1 MHEVKVYDRSGKLKE
16 VISINALNRRENQQI
31 ENPSIFS
38 KKKRFGRLG
47 GKPVKSQEKPKT
59 PNN

>member
-1 MHEVKVYDRSGKLKE
+1 MHEVKVYDHSGNLKE
-16 VISINALNRRENQQI
+16 VISINALNKRENQQI
-31 ENPSIFS
+31 DNPTIFS

-47 GKPVKSQEKPKT
+47 GKSVKSHEKSKA

>member
-31 ENPSIFS
+31 KNPSIFS
-38 KKKRFGRLG
+38 KKKRFGMHG

-59 PNN
+59 PSN